1 MQLDQVLRPDT
12 SWLSIMPATA
22 AEGADATYALQ
33 RTPSMPVAARLLRG
47 RKMRMPDRLF
57 DEFAAALQFPPYFG
71 ENWDALDECLADL
84 EWLAG
89 DAYVLVIL
97 DAAQVLEDKPEERR
111 LLAETLERV
120 AREWSRPAN
129 QARPAKVF
137 RVVMQCAPG
146 EEGHV
151 RAGWPAAASLG

>member
-1 MQLDQVLRPDT
+1 MKLDHLLRPDAP
-12 SWLSIMPATA
+12 WLQVLPGTA
-22 AEGADATYALQ
+22 SEAADATYALQ
-33 RTPSMPVAARLLRG
+33 RTSSMPVAARLLRG
-47 RKMRMPDRLF
+47 RKMRTADRLF

-84 EWLAG
+84 EWLAA

-97 DAAQVLEDKPEERR
+97 DATQVLEDKPEDRR

-120 AREWSRPAN
+120 AREWGRPGN

-137 RVVMQCAPG
+137 RVVVQCAP
-146 EEGHV
+146 
-151 RAGWPAAASLG
+151 GWPAAASVG